1 MSIFERTKEV
11 ARSKGLNL
19 RQLESKAGLS
29 ERSIYNWK
37 SHNPNNQ
44 SLIAVANVLGVS
56 TDYLLGNTDNIVPI
70 QGKSINEPM
79 DLYEV
84 DDSERDEMVSAG
96 GRPISDEDWAIIK
109 AVLAKYPKRED

>member
-1 MSIFERTKEV
+1 MSIFQRTKEI
-11 ARSKGLNL
+11 AKSKGLNL
-19 RQLESKAGLS
+19 RQLEDKAGLGTNS
-29 ERSIYNWK
+29 LYRWKTYN
-37 SHNPNNQ
+37 PRME
-44 SLIAVANVLGVS
+44 SLNAVADVLGVS

-70 QGKSINEPM
+70 QEKSINEPM